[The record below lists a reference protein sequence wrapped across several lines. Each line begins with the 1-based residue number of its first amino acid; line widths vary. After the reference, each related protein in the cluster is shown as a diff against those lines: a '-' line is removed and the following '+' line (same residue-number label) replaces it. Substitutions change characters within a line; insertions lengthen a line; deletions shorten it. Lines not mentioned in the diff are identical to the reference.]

1 MYDPRPTPTE
11 RSLPRIGGSERR
23 ANFVAH
29 MGVVVG
35 DEGTAALVEE
45 GVDAHRVSAELQ
57 GVARDNTAGDSRRF
71 AHVRWRRMALTIVL
85 LVLFGG
91 GLAWIVDNVT
101 GYSQRTQGVTVT
113 RVIGTGATSTVVLND
128 GRHVTAECFDAKPGV
143 LIWRASAPSS
153 FVVGYRCGNDP
164 IAAELPGMISV
175 GAVVVLLLSGAALLF
190 LRARWR
196 RKNAWY

>member
-29 MGVVVG
+29 MGVVAG
-35 DEGTAALVEE
+35 DEGTAALAEE

-57 GVARDNTAGDSRRF
+57 GVARGNTAGDSRRF
-71 AHVRWRRMALTIVL
+71 AHVRWRRTALTIVL
-85 LVLFGG
+85 LVLFVG
-91 GLAWIVDNVT
+91 GLAWIVDNVV
-101 GYSQRTQGVTVT
+101 GYSQRTQGVT
-113 RVIGTGATSTVVLND
+113 IGGVVDTGATATVDLSD
-128 GRHVTAECFDAKPGV
+128 GRRIRVECFDAKPGV
-143 LIWRASAPSS
+143 LVWKAPAPAG
-153 FVVGYRCGNDP
+153 FVVRYRCGNDP
-164 IAAELPGMISV
+164 LAAELPGMISV
-175 GAVVVLLLSGAALLF
+175 GAAVVVLLTAAALLF